1 MLSDAQKANRVVA
14 STSLLRQFSDNPDPL
29 YFTVEE
35 TCHSDPA
42 SKTQCMAWKQVSSF
56 FSTPPRKFHV
66 VMLACKVMATV
77 SWNAEGIVLTSNV
90 PAQRAEHS
98 PLHNGLGLTP
108 AAAVRLAR
116 RHARPI
122 NALGD
127 DQPTLSAL
135 YYD

>member
-1 MLSDAQKANRVVA
+1 MFQ
-14 STSLLRQFSDNPDPL
+14 LLVL
-29 YFTVEE
+29 CYKI
-35 TCHSDPA
+35 TCLA
-42 SKTQCMAWKQVSSF
+42 
-56 FSTPPRKFHV
+56 
-66 VMLACKVMATV
+66 LACENSECTENFLLLATL
-77 SWNAEGIVLTSNV
+77 G
-90 PAQRAEHS
+90 RDHS

-135 YYD
+135 YYDTT

>member
-1 MLSDAQKANRVVA
+1 MCAQVLDQIDQRCSASDH
-14 STSLLRQFSDNPDPL
+14 F
-29 YFTVEE
+29 YI
-35 TCHSDPA
+35 
-42 SKTQCMAWKQVSSF
+42 
-56 FSTPPRKFHV
+56 
-66 VMLACKVMATV
+66 VMLQYERNIRFCVLYYYILATFPP
-77 SWNAEGIVLTSNV
+77 G
-90 PAQRAEHS
+90 REHS

-135 YYD
+135 YYDYSAALLSLSEVASADSKLSYRTDLARCGFKTMLHGPRPKKFVHH

>member
-1 MLSDAQKANRVVA
+1 VKQEFKCAIELQLFDDRIIFN
-14 STSLLRQFSDNPDPL
+14 SLLLATF
-29 YFTVEE
+29 
-35 TCHSDPA
+35 
-42 SKTQCMAWKQVSSF
+42 
-56 FSTPPRKFHV
+56 PPKGR
-66 VMLACKVMATV
+66 
-77 SWNAEGIVLTSNV
+77 
-90 PAQRAEHS
+90 EHS

-135 YYD
+135 YYDVAVAALLQFSVDKLNFRIL